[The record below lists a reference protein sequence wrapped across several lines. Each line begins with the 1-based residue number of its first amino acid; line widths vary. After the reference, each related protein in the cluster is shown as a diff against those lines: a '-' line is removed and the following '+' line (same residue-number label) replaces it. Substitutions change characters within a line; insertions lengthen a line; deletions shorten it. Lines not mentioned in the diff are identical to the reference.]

1 MFPDTA
7 WVFLVTDVY
16 RLCVEDQ
23 TNLSRVG
30 FVVPCKRIRVLQK
43 DYMNHNCPVENNLQF
58 GLLRSTAIA

>member
-30 FVVPCKRIRVLQK
+30 GVSF
-43 DYMNHNCPVENNLQF
+43 
-58 GLLRSTAIA
+58 

>member
-30 FVVPCKRIRVLQK
+30 FVVPCKRIRAL
-43 DYMNHNCPVENNLQF
+43 
-58 GLLRSTAIA
+58 